1 MKDQSSMKYNN
12 LASGYILSSEQAS
25 SFSENTLGGK
35 ASQMAWLTRNGFNVP
50 EWFVIT
56 TEAFNGY
63 VSENKLGD
71 WIDGKLE
78 GLTNK
83 NVRAL
88 SAEIRT
94 KLLAGRLPS
103 ELEEKISEALST
115 MPKTLDDF
123 YAVRSSVVGE
133 DAAAASFAGQMD
145 SELFQK
151 GIDAIICSVKS
162 VFASAFTERALIYRL
177 HHQIDYRNIRA
188 AVIVQRMIFGSV
200 SGVMFTSHPING
212 RRDQGLISAC
222 YGAGE
227 GIVSGLCSTDEFTA
241 SLDAKEIESVINE
254 KDVQL
259 VFDEKKGL
267 GTIESEVDEALKNK
281 ACLTTEQVKQLI
293 RTGKSIAEARLF
305 PQDIEWTID
314 DGAIY
319 ILQTRP
325 VTSMPSPTQAKGDRI
340 VWDNSNIQESY
351 CGVTTPLTFSFANRA
366 YKTVYEQTMR
376 LMGISEKEIGA
387 NQDML
392 RNMLGLINGRV
403 YYNINNWYRG
413 LLFLPSF
420 GTNKEAMERMMGL
433 QDPVDMIQNSHLSVF
448 QKLLK
453 LPTMLKALIA
463 LLSRFVRMGSLVEQF
478 KSMFQKEYQAI
489 PRDQLHTLEMAELM
503 ALTKQLDTN
512 LLDRWTTP
520 IVNDFYVMIYNG
532 KVNDWLTKVGVE
544 NPEIVQNNLLSGE
557 DGIEST
563 EPTKMLL
570 RMCEYIR
577 QHEPLK
583 QLVESTNNQFLLDAI
598 QVKSPTFYKQC
609 QEYIELYGDRTIG
622 ELKLESISLRSDP
635 TFMFAVLKNFLSRE
649 DLNESTLANNEASF
663 RGEAEELAFGKIE
676 SQFGQKKLVTFKKH
690 LKKLR
695 EAIKHRENMR
705 LARTR
710 MFGLYRDI
718 YIEIGR
724 QLQMDKQLDEARDI
738 LYLTVE
744 ELDAYMEGRSVC
756 SLNALAQLR
765 KEEFSRFED
774 KELPHHFS
782 TWGPVYHHNAYE
794 YKGKNEDVSEDSSE
808 LAGIGCYPGI
818 VEQSVR
824 LIFSPED
831 ELSLD
836 GQILCTVRTDP
847 GWAPL
852 FPTAG
857 GLLVE
862 RGSTL
867 SHSAVVARELGIPAI
882 VNIPGITKIIKNGER
897 VKMNGAKGTIHR
909 LDKEGQEGLG
919 EEVDKDE

>member
-1 MKDQSSMKYNN
+1 
-12 LASGYILSSEQAS
+12 LSSS
-25 SFSENTLGGK
+25 
-35 ASQMAWLTRNGFNVP
+35 NVGP
-50 EWFVIT
+50 
-56 TEAFNGY
+56 
-63 VSENKLGD
+63 
-71 WIDGKLE
+71 
-78 GLTNK
+78 
-83 NVRAL
+83 L
-88 SAEIRT
+88 SADIRK
-94 KLLAGRLPS
+94 KLLAGNLPS
-103 ELEEKISEALST
+103 ELEDKISEALLT
-115 MPKTLDDF
+115 LPKGVDDF

-151 GIDAIICSVKS
+151 GLNAIIHSVKS

-177 HHQIDYRNIRA
+177 HHNIDYRNIRA

-200 SGVMFTSHPING
+200 SGVMFTSQPITG

-227 GIVSGLCSTDEFTA
+227 GIVSGLCSTDEYTV
-241 SLDAKEIESVINE
+241 SLDAKDIESVINE

-259 VFDEKKGL
+259 IFDEKKGL
-267 GTIESEVDEALKNK
+267 GTIEAEVDDTLKNV
-281 ACLTTEQVKQLI
+281 ACLTNEQVKQLI

-305 PQDIEWTID
+305 PQDIEWTIE
-314 DGAIY
+314 DGSVY

-433 QDPVDMIQNSHLSVF
+433 QDPVDMIQDSQLTF
-448 QKLLK
+448 AQKLLK
-453 LPTMLKALIA
+453 LPTMLRALIA
-463 LLSRFVRMGSLVEQF
+463 LLSRFVRMGSLVEEF
-478 KSMFQKEYQAI
+478 KSMFQREYQAI

-503 ALTKQLDTN
+503 ALTKQLDAN

-532 KVNDWLTKVGVE
+532 KVNGWLTKAGIE
-544 NPEIVQNNLLSGE
+544 NPELVQNNLLSGE

-570 RMCEYIR
+570 RMCGYIR
-577 QHEPLK
+577 QHEHLK
-583 QLVESTNNQFLLDAI
+583 ALVESTENPFLLDAI
-598 QVKSPTFYKQC
+598 QVQSPEFYIQC

-622 ELKLESISLRSDP
+622 ELKLESISLRKDP
-635 TFMFAVLKNFLSRE
+635 TFMFAVLENFLSRD
-649 DLNESTLANNEASF
+649 DLTESTLANNEASF
-663 RGEAEELAFGKIE
+663 RLEAEKLVFGEIDT
-676 SQFGQKKLVTFKKH
+676 QFGQKKLLTFKKH

-718 YIEIGR
+718 YIEIGQ

-744 ELDAYMEGRSVC
+744 ELDAYMEGRSVS
-756 SLNALAQLR
+756 SLNSQAKLR
-765 KEEFSRFED
+765 KEEFASFED

-794 YKGKNEDVSEDSSE
+794 YKGVNEELDEESSE
-808 LAGIGCYPGI
+808 LSGIGCYPGI
-818 VEQSVR
+818 VEQPVR
-824 LIFSPED
+824 LIFSPDD
-831 ELSLD
+831 ELSLE

-852 FPTAG
+852 FPTAA

-897 VKMNGAKGTIHR
+897 VKMDGAKGTINR
-909 LDKEGQEGLG
+909 LDEAEKED
-919 EEVDKDE
+919 EVDQSE

>member
-1 MKDQSSMKYNN
+1 MNDQGSMKYKNI
-12 LASGYILSSEQAS
+12 ASRYILSSEQAS

-71 WIDGKLE
+71 WIDGKLKD
-78 GLTNK
+78 LSSS
-83 NVRAL
+83 NVGPL
-88 SAEIRT
+88 SADIRK
-94 KLLAGRLPS
+94 KLLAGNLPS
-103 ELEEKISEALST
+103 ELEDKISEALLT
-115 MPKTLDDF
+115 LPKGVDDF

-151 GIDAIICSVKS
+151 GLNAIIHSVKS

-177 HHQIDYRNIRA
+177 HHKIDYRNIRA

-200 SGVMFTSHPING
+200 SGVMFTSQPITG

-227 GIVSGLCSTDEFTA
+227 GIVSGLCSTDEYTV
-241 SLDAKEIESVINE
+241 SLDAKDIESVINE

-259 VFDEKKGL
+259 IFDEKKGL
-267 GTIESEVDEALKNK
+267 GTIETEVDDALKNV
-281 ACLTTEQVKQLI
+281 ACLTNEQVKQLI

-305 PQDIEWTID
+305 PQDIEWTIE
-314 DGAIY
+314 DGSVY

-351 CGVTTPLTFSFANRA
+351 CGVTTPLTFSFANQA

-433 QDPVDMIQNSHLSVF
+433 QDPVDMIQDSQLTLV
-448 QKLLK
+448 QKISK
-453 LPTMLKALIA
+453 LPTMLRALIA
-463 LLSRFVRMGSLVEQF
+463 LLSRFIKMGSLVEEF
-478 KSMFQKEYQAI
+478 KTMFQKEYQAI

-503 ALTKQLDTN
+503 ALAKQLDTN

-532 KVNDWLTKVGVE
+532 KVNDWLTKIGVE
-544 NPEIVQNNLLSGE
+544 NPELVQNNLLSGE

-570 RMCEYIR
+570 RMCGYIR
-577 QHEPLK
+577 QHNDLK
-583 QLVESTNNQFLLDAI
+583 QIVESTENQFLLDAI
-598 QVKSPTFYKQC
+598 QVRSPEFYKQC

-622 ELKLESISLRSDP
+622 ELKLESISLRKDP
-635 TFMFAVLKNFLSRE
+635 TFMFAVLKNFLSRDDLTE
-649 DLNESTLANNEASF
+649 DTLANNEASF
-663 RGEAEELAFGKIE
+663 RHEAEHLVFGKIE
-676 SQFGQKKLVTFKKH
+676 NQFSQKKLITFKKH

-718 YIEIGR
+718 YIEIGQ
-724 QLQMDKQLDEARDI
+724 QLQMDKQLNEARDI

-744 ELDAYMEGRSVC
+744 ELDAYMEGRSVS
-756 SLNALAQLR
+756 SLNSQATLR
-765 KEEFSRFED
+765 KEEFASFED

-794 YKGKNEDVSEDSSE
+794 YKGVNEELDEESSE
-808 LAGIGCYPGI
+808 LSGIGCYPGI
-818 VEQSVR
+818 VEQPVR
-824 LIFSPED
+824 LIFSPDD
-831 ELSLD
+831 ELSLE

-897 VKMNGAKGTIHR
+897 IKMDGAKGTIHR
-909 LDKEGQEGLG
+909 LDEHAASKES
-919 EEVDKDE
+919 EVDKNE

>member
-1 MKDQSSMKYNN
+1 MTVQSEG
-12 LASGYILSSEQAS
+12 LGYVLSSKGAS

-56 TEAFNGY
+56 TEAFNGF

-71 WIDGKLE
+71 WIDEKLKT
-78 GLTNK
+78 LSDQ
-83 NVRAL
+83 NVGPV
-88 SAEIRT
+88 SEEIRN
-94 KLLAGRLPS
+94 KLLSGVLPCA
-103 ELEEKISEALST
+103 LEEQISESLAT
-115 MPKTLDDF
+115 MPNGVEDF

-133 DAAAASFAGQMD
+133 DAASASFAGQMD

-151 GIDAIICSVKS
+151 GIDAITHSVKS

-177 HHQIDYRNIRA
+177 HHNIDYRNIKA

-200 SGVMFTSHPING
+200 SGVMFTAHPING

-227 GIVSGLCSTDEFTA
+227 GIVSGLCSTDEYTA
-241 SLDAKEIESVINE
+241 SLDAREVESTINE
-254 KDVQL
+254 KDIQL
-259 VFDEKKGL
+259 VFDEERGL
-267 GTIESEVDEALKNK
+267 GTIEKPVPEALKNK
-281 ACLTTEQVKQLI
+281 ACLTNEQVKQLI

-305 PQDIEWTID
+305 PQDIEWTVES
-314 DGAIY
+314 GVIY

-325 VTSMPSPTQAKGDRI
+325 VTSMPPPEKPKGDRI

-366 YKTVYEQTMR
+366 YATVYEQTMR
-376 LMGISEKEIGA
+376 LMGISEKEIQK
-387 NQDML
+387 NQGML
-392 RNMLGLINGRV
+392 RNMLGLIKGRV

-433 QDPVDMIQNSHLSVF
+433 QDPVDMIQDTHLSAF
-448 QKLLK
+448 QKLKK
-453 LPTMLKALIA
+453 LPGMLKALII
-463 LLSRFVRMGSLVEQF
+463 LLSHFVRMGSLVDQF
-478 KSMFQKEYQAI
+478 KAMFQREYNAI
-489 PRDQLHTLEMAELM
+489 PRTQLHTLEMAELM
-503 ALTKQLDTN
+503 ALTKQLDNN
-512 LLDRWTTP
+512 LLNRWTTP

-532 KVNDWLTKVGVE
+532 KVNSCLTKVGIE
-544 NPEIVQNNLLSGE
+544 NAEVVQNNLLSGE
-557 DGIEST
+557 EGIEST

-570 RMCEYIR
+570 RMCSFVR
-577 QHEPLK
+577 SDKSLK
-583 QLVESTNNQFLLDAI
+583 ALINGTENQYLLDAI
-598 QVKSPTFYKQC
+598 QVQSPEFYLQC
-609 QEYIELYGDRTIG
+609 LEYIELYGDRTIG
-622 ELKLESISLRSDP
+622 ELKLESVSLRQDP
-635 TFMFAVLKNFLSRE
+635 SFMFAVLKNFLSRE
-649 DLNESTLANNEASF
+649 DLSEETLSSNETAF
-663 RGEAEELAFGKIE
+663 RQEAEQEAFGKIE
-676 SQFGQKKLVTFKKH
+676 QQLGAKKLATFKVH
-690 LKKLR
+690 LAKLR
-695 EAIKHRENMR
+695 DAIKHRENMR

-744 ELDAYMEGRSVC
+744 ELDAYMEGRSVS
-756 SLNALAQLR
+756 SLNDLAQLR
-765 KEEFSRFED
+765 KKEFASYEQE
-774 KELPHHFS
+774 ELPHHFS
-782 TWGPVYHHNAYE
+782 TWGPVYHHNSYE
-794 YKGKNEDVSEDSSE
+794 YKGGHEALDADSDE
-808 LAGIGCYPGI
+808 LSGLGCYPGI
-818 VEQSVR
+818 VEQPVR

-882 VNIPGITKIIKNGER
+882 VNIPGITKIINDGER
-897 VKMNGAKGTIHR
+897 VKMDGAKGTIQR
-909 LDKEGQEGLG
+909 LDTTTET
-919 EEVDKDE
+919 V